1 MPTPLS
7 YLSSSLDL
15 NMPLLLL
22 SGAPGLLLVPPS
34 VPAAERITSEPAA
47 STNVSNTQ
55 LWQRVV
61 FSSELPSPL
70 QHAEQ
75 GCSLSGGQL
84 YHTDYINL
92 IAPAQSNQK
101 KKFFF

>member
-1 MPTPLS
+1 MPPI
-7 YLSSSLDL
+7 
-15 NMPLLLL
+15 
-22 SGAPGLLLVPPS
+22 

-55 LWQRVV
+55 LRQHVV
-61 FSSELPSPL
+61 FSSKLPSLL

-101 KKFFF
+101 KKSLFFFFF